1 LQASSEELRKKIR
14 RHWSVENE
22 FHWHLDVA
30 FGEDDS
36 QIGEDANEN
45 LRVARAIALQLLK
58 TETTFKKGIKAK
70 MRKCHRSEDYL
81 KQVLLAGNF

>member
-1 LQASSEELRKKIR
+1 M
-14 RHWSVENE
+14 ENE

-81 KQVLLAGNF
+81 QQVLLAGNF